1 MKLWEEVS
9 NSRFSSPRNLTLY
22 FILWRK
28 PKVIKVHQ
36 GAYTKSCIP
45 RVYNKGL
52 YHRWMPRIYAKRL
65 YQGFTPR
72 FYTKGYIPRVIHQSI
87 AYLRFSKCIFVLGLF
102 YLIVTSKL
110 FRTLLL
116 MHRMLASCSKVIL
129 DWKKC
134 NFSFKFEI
142 SVRLCYIF
150 VTKHFSTF
158 FIFLM

>member
-1 MKLWEEVS
+1 M
-9 NSRFSSPRNLTLY
+9 PRIFFQA
-22 FILWRK
+22 FIPR
-28 PKVIKVHQ
+28 
-36 GAYTKSCIP
+36 AYTKVLYQRFVP
-45 RVYNKGL
+45 RGIYQGL
-52 YHRWMPRIYAKRL
+52 YTKCY
-65 YQGFTPR
+65 TPML
-72 FYTKGYIPRVIHQSI
+72 IHQSI
-87 AYLRFSKCIFVLGLF
+87 AYLRFSKYIFVLGLF

>member
-1 MKLWEEVS
+1 
-9 NSRFSSPRNLTLY
+9 
-22 FILWRK
+22 
-28 PKVIKVHQ
+28 
-36 GAYTKSCIP
+36 
-45 RVYNKGL
+45 
-52 YHRWMPRIYAKRL
+52 MPRI
-65 YQGFTPR
+65 FPSV
-72 FYTKGYIPRVIHQSI
+72 YTKGLHQGFIPKVCTKRYIPRVIYQVLYTNVYTPMFIHQSI
-87 AYLRFSKCIFVLGLF
+87 AYLRFSKYIFVLGLF

-134 NFSFKFEI
+134 YFCFKFEI